1 MKRPLNNDGTPRK
14 QRIDCKINSLPDA
27 GKIAFA
33 EEFQKNPASPNV
45 ERLQAICREHGV
57 DWSAKGIYEFCRGPR
72 SQEFTITAGVIR
84 NRLLGQALVEAGADA
99 LHADA
104 RRLALGYWTTV
115 ARCAQELESPQRE
128 GETLADW
135 QARLQRARAEM
146 TQATDN
152 LAKLGA
158 LKAGEDKGYIAVARL
173 DLQREKQKLDREK
186 FETELAEKL
195 LDEAM
200 LAKAAAIASS
210 NAPRA
215 EKIAALRQA
224 YFADVD
230 ELEKSGKVVLPK

>member
-14 QRIDCKINSLPDA
+14 PRTDCKINLLPDA
-27 GKIAFA
+27 GKAAFA

-45 ERLQAICREHGV
+45 ERLQSICREHGV
-57 DWSAKGIYEFCRGPR
+57 EWSAKGIYEFCRGPR
-72 SQEFTITAGVIR
+72 AQEFTITAGVIR

-115 ARCAQELESPQRE
+115 ARCAQELESPRRDE
-128 GETLADW
+128 EELADW

-158 LKAGEDKGYIAVARL
+158 LKAGEDKGTLALARL
-173 DLQREKQKLDREK
+173 ELDKQKVAQAERKVKLLEDRE
-186 FETELAEKL
+186 A
-195 LDEAM
+195 
-200 LAKAAAIASS
+200 
-210 NAPRA
+210 
-215 EKIAALRQA
+215 KIAAIVGDKDNTDYAGKLKLLGQ
-224 YFADVD
+224 V
-230 ELEKSGKVVLPK
+230 LEERYK

>member
-14 QRIDCKINSLPDA
+14 QRIDCKVNSLPDA

-128 GETLADW
+128 GESLADW
-135 QARLQRARAEM
+135 QSRLQRARAEM

-158 LKAGEDKGYIAVARL
+158 LKAGEDKGHLATAKLELDRARL
-173 DLQREKQKLDREK
+173 VLEEKKFKQRTVAAVLKSATDPKIQSIVAGSGNNDEK
-186 FETELAEKL
+186 TEALG
-195 LDEAM
+195 
-200 LAKAAAIASS
+200 
-210 NAPRA
+210 RA
-215 EKIAALRQA
+215 LFGEDWDK
-224 YFADVD
+224 
-230 ELEKSGKVVLPK
+230 